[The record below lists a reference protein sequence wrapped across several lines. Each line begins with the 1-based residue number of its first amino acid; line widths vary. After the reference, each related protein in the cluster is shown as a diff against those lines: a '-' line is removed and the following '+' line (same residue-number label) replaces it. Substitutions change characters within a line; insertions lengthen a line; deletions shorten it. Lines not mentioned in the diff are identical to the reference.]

1 MSLHFEVFVDDFTE
15 SVDAWECRMKFSEHE
30 QILWPRSTVI
40 LFARLQQAYSNT
52 ISATQRKDWI
62 LDLVVSKLS

>member
-15 SVDAWECRMKFSEHE
+15 SVAAWDCRMKFSEHE
-30 QILWPRSTVI
+30 QILWPRSTV

-52 ISATQRKDWI
+52 ISATRRKDWTV
-62 LDLVVSKLS
+62 DLVVSKLS